1 MSLASNG
8 VVLIVDDE
16 PLKCTTLRIELT
28 EAGYT
33 VLEAFNAAEALR
45 HLHAQPVNVVVT
57 DLRMPEMDGLQLL
70 ERVKSA
76 APSTHVILMT
86 AFASVDTAV
95 EAMKLGACD
104 YLVKPFKTELLLEK
118 LNGLRSSQDKLLK
131 HGNGKIGDP
140 FDGQKWQTGTVADDN
155 SSRMEGWPLPEN
167 VAGLTEAIAGIERSL
182 IDAALRRAAGN
193 QAKAAQFLGIP
204 RTTLRDKMT
213 KYGMVGETG
222 KRKITS

>member
-1 MSLASNG
+1 

-16 PLKCTTLRIELT
+16 PLKCMSLRIELT

-33 VLEAFNAAEALR
+33 VLEACHATEALK
-45 HLHAQPVNVVVT
+45 HLQAQSVDVLVT
-57 DLRMPEMDGLQLL
+57 DLRMPDMDGLQLL
-70 ERVKSA
+70 ERVRTT
-76 APSTHVILMT
+76 APSTSVILMT

-95 EAMKLGACD
+95 EAMKRGACD

-118 LNGLRSSQDKLLK
+118 LNGLRSSQGKLLK
-131 HGNGKIGDP
+131 QGEGKIGEP
-140 FDGQKWQTGTVADDN
+140 FDGQKWQTGTTAGE
-155 SSRMEGWPLPEN
+155 SALRTEGWPMSDS
-167 VAGLTEAIAGIERSL
+167 VAGLTEAIAGVERSL

-213 KYGMVGETG
+213 KYGMVGEAG